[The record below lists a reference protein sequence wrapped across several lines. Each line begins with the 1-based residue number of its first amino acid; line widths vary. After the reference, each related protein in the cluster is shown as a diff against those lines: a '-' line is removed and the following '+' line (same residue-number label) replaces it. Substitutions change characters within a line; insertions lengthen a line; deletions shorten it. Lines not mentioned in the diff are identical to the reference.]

1 MEKYN
6 ELKSSFERVRDLDLG
21 FRMSDIFHYARNCFL
36 SSFHGYEEFFIEDKL
51 LETSKFSCDA
61 VNFAFEYFFESYEG
75 SFEASN
81 RRFISNLI
89 EQILDFLGLD
99 EESRYDLRLFPEE
112 IYTEEE
118 SQGVRFD
125 WLHYCELFCLDLEK
139 EIA

>member
-21 FRMSDIFHYARNCFL
+21 FQMSDIFHYARNCFL
-36 SSFHGYEEFFIEDKL
+36 SHNLTYEEFYIEDKL
-51 LETSKFSCDA
+51 LVTSKFSCDA
-61 VNFAFEYFFESYEG
+61 VNFAFEYLFHSYEG

-99 EESRYDLRLFPEE
+99 EESRYDLRLFPKE
-112 IYTEEE
+112 IYIN
-118 SQGVRFD
+118 S
-125 WLHYCELFCLDLEK
+125 
-139 EIA
+139 